1 MLLIYT
7 KKEEDDLTKAQL
19 RVLQS
24 IVESE
29 LQ

>member
-1 MLLIYT
+1 MFLIYT